1 MREKNARMTTAQF
14 AGLHGVNKR
23 TLHYYDSIGLFS
35 PEEKGENQ
43 YRYYGAAQSLD
54 FEYIRM
60 LKELNMS
67 IEEILEYRKS
77 PGSRQFLALAEQK
90 LEEIDWEIR
99 KLKQT
104 RRVLEEKK
112 AQALLCEEVGE
123 EAIRLEYCREEK
135 ILVLPYDF
143 AEDDMVQPFLEA
155 KKVWSVKQIRMGLG
169 GVLSLEKVR
178 GGRFEAYDGIYTPA
192 LEEGGR
198 EPCVI
203 KPGGTYLCGYQKGTW
218 DKLPAM
224 YEKMLNYAKERDL
237 TLDGY
242 AYEMGMNE
250 FMIADPE
257 AYLTK
262 IMIRA
267 KEKRGGT

>member
-1 MREKNARMTTAQF
+1 MREKNTRMTTAQF

-90 LEEIDWEIR
+90 LEEIDREIQ

-112 AQALLCEEVGE
+112 GRRFYVKLWE
-123 EAIRLEYCREEK
+123 RRRY
-135 ILVLPYDF
+135 
-143 AEDDMVQPFLEA
+143 
-155 KKVWSVKQIRMGLG
+155 VWK
-169 GVLSLEKVR
+169 
-178 GGRFEAYDGIYTPA
+178 AAGI
-192 LEEGGR
+192 
-198 EPCVI
+198 
-203 KPGGTYLCGYQKGTW
+203 
-218 DKLPAM
+218 
-224 YEKMLNYAKERDL
+224 YEKMLKYAKERDL
-237 TLDGY
+237 TLGGY
-242 AYEMGMNE
+242 AYEMGDE
-250 FMIADPE
+250 
-257 AYLTK
+257 
-262 IMIRA
+262 
-267 KEKRGGT
+267 